1 MDDTTMLS
9 IGSGIAQGLEK
20 AATNLVNLQMARHKI
35 GKEDELFKLQK
46 KEAELKIKKME
57 LIDFDPDH
65 IIAEREKVK
74 TESAAAKALTELRTA
89 QIKSKEKE
97 ERLKFDQF
105 KKEAQLLN
113 AYQKGKLSVAP
124 GETFRYGKFGIRAQ
138 TQKQEDDDFLNDK
151 SGNSIP
157 AGSANPNANNEL
169 DDFLSGFTQ

>member
-20 AATNLVNLQMARHKI
+20 AATNLVNLQMAKRKI
-35 GKEDELFKLQK
+35 EKDDQLFQLQK
-46 KEAELKIKKME
+46 KKLDMEIKEMEINELDPEIREQKKAKNKAEIKAVEALADYRVFQVDNETKKQ
-57 LIDFDPDH
+57 
-65 IIAEREKVK
+65 R
-74 TESAAAKALTELRTA
+74 
-89 QIKSKEKE
+89 QI
-97 ERLKFDQF
+97 FNQF
-105 KKEAQLLN
+105 KEEAQLLN